1 MTGYATS
8 MAERISANDAMP
20 DSDCEVATLPMPSPS
35 RREPAQLE
43 ELRIERQR
51 GVSLVKQIVAK
62 LDAMVESGRLRPGTK
77 TPSVRELAK
86 SLEVSTFT
94 VAEAYDVLVSRGVL
108 SSRPGSG
115 YFVTSRTAQVTALRD
130 VPPIRKEAA
139 CGSWLTVLVWNQDPD
154 LLRVGSGVLPP
165 EWCSESMLLQAVKQA
180 IKMPAERLVG
190 YGHPLGFPRLRQ
202 LLARGFTERFC
213 PVSPEQIVLTNGV
226 SHGLDLVARTILQ
239 PGDTAFV
246 EEPGY
251 FNTNHL
257 LRNYGVR
264 ILGVPRGSDGL
275 NVDKLAE
282 MAAEHRPKAIFLSSV
297 LQNPLSSTLPASQA
311 YRVVALAE
319 QYDFHIVEDDIYRD
333 LALPSDP
340 SLASLDGLNRVICL
354 GGFSKTIA
362 PSLRTGFILCPDHLV
377 SDIVR
382 TKMACGLT
390 TSELNE
396 RCIFELLS
404 DPGHRRYIDRL
415 RMRLANDRERFLSF
429 LAEVGMTPLATPRG
443 GLFVSAGWQVKPT
456 AQFNA
461 ESITAEA
468 KAAKIALVG
477 GDLFMLAPSTDSV
490 WFRFNVAYCGSPEL
504 LSFLRSV
511 SARAPNA

>member
-1 MTGYATS
+1 ML
-8 MAERISANDAMP
+8 ANC
-20 DSDCEVATLPMPSPS
+20 CEVTTLPTTSSPRS
-35 RREPAQLE
+35 ESTLLE

-86 SLEVSTFT
+86 SLNVSTFT
-94 VAEAYDVLVSRGVL
+94 VAEAYEVLVSRGVL

-115 YFVTSRTAQVTALRD
+115 YFVTSRAAHVKALSDEAPDKR
-130 VPPIRKEAA
+130 EAA
-139 CGSWLTVLVWNQDPD
+139 SGSWLPVLVWNQDSD
-154 LLRVGSGVLPP
+154 LLPVGSGVLPP
-165 EWCSESMLLQAVKQA
+165 EWCSESMLLQAFRQA

-213 PVSPEQIVLTNGV
+213 AVSPEQIILTSGV
-226 SHGLDLVARTILQ
+226 SHGLDLVVRTILQ
-239 PGDTAFV
+239 PGDTVFV

-257 LRNYGVR
+257 LRNYGIR
-264 ILGVPRGSDGL
+264 MLGVPRGPDGL
-275 NVDKLAE
+275 HVDMLAA

-297 LQNPLSSTLPASQA
+297 LQNPLSSTLSAPQA

-319 QYDFHIVEDDIYRD
+319 QYDFLIVEDDIYRD
-333 LALPSDP
+333 LASPSDP

-354 GGFSKTIA
+354 GGFSKSLA
-362 PSLRTGFILCPDHLV
+362 PSLRTGFILCPNHLV

-382 TKMACGLT
+382 TKMTCGLT

-396 RCIFELLS
+396 RCIHEVLS

-415 RMRLANDRERFLSF
+415 RMRLANDREQFLSF
-429 LAEVGMTPLATPRG
+429 LSEVGVTPLATPRG
-443 GLFVSAGWQVKPT
+443 GLFVSAGWRIEPS
-456 AQFNA
+456 AEFNA
-461 ESITAEA
+461 ERITAEA
-468 KAAKIALVG
+468 RAAKIALVG
-477 GDLFMLAPSTDSV
+477 GDLFMLSPSSDSV
-490 WFRFNVAYCGSPEL
+490 WFRFNVAHCGSPEL
-504 LSFLRSV
+504 QSFLRGV
-511 SARAPNA
+511 SARVPRGNARSGVSAAA

>member
-1 MTGYATS
+1 MIAYAPPS
-8 MAERISANDAMP
+8 AAHVPANNKISAND
-20 DSDCEVATLPMPSPS
+20 CEATTLSIASSP
-35 RREPAQLE
+35 RREWTLLE
-43 ELRIERQR
+43 LLRIERQR
-51 GVSLVKQIVAK
+51 GVSLVKQIVAS
-62 LDAMVESGRLRPGTK
+62 LDALVDSGRLRPGTK

-86 SLEVSTFT
+86 SLDVSTFT

-115 YFVTSRTAQVTALRD
+115 YFVTSRAAHVTALLD
-130 VPPIRKEAA
+130 EPPKRKEAA
-139 CGSWLTVLVWNQDPD
+139 SGSWLPVLVWNQDPD
-154 LLRVGSGVLPP
+154 LQPVGSGVLPP
-165 EWCSESMLLQAVKQA
+165 EWCSESTLLQAVRQA

-190 YGHPLGFPRLRQ
+190 YGHPLGFQRLRQ

-213 PVSPEQIVLTNGV
+213 PVSPEQIILTNGV
-226 SHGLDLVARTILQ
+226 SHGLDLVVRTILQ
-239 PGDTAFV
+239 PGDTVFV

-257 LRNYGVR
+257 LRSHGVR
-264 ILGVPRGSDGL
+264 MLGIPRGADGL
-275 NVDKLAE
+275 HVDKLAA

-311 YRVVALAE
+311 YRVIALAE
-319 QYDFHIVEDDIYRD
+319 QYDFLIVEDDIYRD
-333 LALPSDP
+333 LASPSDP
-340 SLASLDGLNRVICL
+340 SLTSLDGLNRVICL

-377 SDIVR
+377 SGIVR
-382 TKMACGLT
+382 TKMASGLT

-396 RCIFELLS
+396 RCIYEVLA

-415 RMRLANDRERFLSF
+415 RMRLANDREQFLSF
-429 LAEVGMTPLATPRG
+429 LSEVGITPLATPRG
-443 GLFVSAGWQVKPT
+443 GLFVSAGWRIQPT

-461 ESITAEA
+461 ELITAEA
-468 KAAKIALVG
+468 RAAKIALVG
-477 GDLFMLAPSTDSV
+477 GDLFMLSPSTDSV

-504 LSFLRSV
+504 QHFLRGI
-511 SARAPNA
+511 SARVPKA